1 LDFSKYGTQFESF
14 ADDVFKAS
22 NQWGFFVL
30 KGTAINNV
38 DRMFQLSH
46 DFFTLPVDEKATK
59 IMNDEAIGYDG
70 TKLTTFAA
78 SEGISFGSLPGGIL
92 ETQNLPS
99 WWDLQKRKEIEAFKA
114 QCYELSASLMTCFA
128 VRLGFE
134 KDYFQNSHLHKAPG
148 NTLKMIKYPQLDQS
162 IVGDDIPR
170 LSEHTDWG
178 TITFVFAKTGGL
190 EIRDPSNQ
198 WCEVPVIEDGIVVNI
213 GDALS
218 LWTGKALKS
227 TMHRITWEHLPLS
240 SDRYSIAYFTNP
252 NLDAVLQGPG
262 GHEGGVEEPAVTYKD
277 YYKIRLGLTYGS
289 LEDTA
294 TGNKILEEVD
304 PVALDAVRR
313 LGVANSGILES
324 HARVIKT

>member
-1 LDFSKYGTQFESF
+1 MGVLTIMAPNPDFPILDFSKYGTQFESF

-114 QCYELSASLMTCFA
+114 QCLADDLLRRATWLREGLFPKLTFAQSPWEYTEDDQVSAT
-128 VRLGFE
+128 R
-134 KDYFQNSHLHKAPG
+134 
-148 NTLKMIKYPQLDQS
+148 S
-162 IVGDDIPR
+162 ID
-170 LSEHTDWG
+170 SWG
-178 TITFVFAKTGGL
+178 
-190 EIRDPSNQ
+190 
-198 WCEVPVIEDGIVVNI
+198 
-213 GDALS
+213 
-218 LWTGKALKS
+218 
-227 TMHRITWEHLPLS
+227 
-240 SDRYSIAYFTNP
+240 RYSEAFG
-252 NLDAVLQGPG
+252 A
-262 GHEGGVEEPAVTYKD
+262 H
-277 YYKIRLGLTYGS
+277 
-289 LEDTA
+289 
-294 TGNKILEEVD
+294 
-304 PVALDAVRR
+304 
-313 LGVANSGILES
+313 
-324 HARVIKT
+324 